1 MALPFRRILSP
12 VEFDDNS
19 LAALDV
25 AANLARQTAA
35 TVFVLH
41 VVPLVVLPGEV
52 PAEIELYRS
61 QEDEAKE
68 KLQEIAGT
76 RLKGVAHQILTRV
89 GDPSRVIVQAAEGLG
104 ADVIVMATHGR
115 RGLSRVLLGSVAE
128 RVVRDSP
135 CPVLTV
141 RRPEGKR
148 GLVGERMVLS
158 PVAASP
164 GETLAEVQ
172 AKMHEG
178 RFRSMPVVEAG
189 KLVGIVTDRDIR
201 EHAGHLEHTTVATAM
216 TKDVLTV
223 KPDTSI
229 WDAARLLLDHKIGG
243 LPVIEEGK
251 VVGMVTSSD
260 LLRAFVDLAH

>member
-12 VEFDDNS
+12 VEFDENS
-19 LAALDV
+19 QAALDV

-35 TVFVLH
+35 TVFLLH
-41 VVPLVVLPGEV
+41 VVPLVISPGEV
-52 PAEIELYRS
+52 PAEIEIYRS
-61 QEDEAKE
+61 QEEEAKE
-68 KLQEIAGT
+68 KLQDIAST
-76 RLKGVAHQILTRV
+76 RLKGVAHQILTRI

-104 ADVIVMATHGR
+104 ADVIVIATHGR

-135 CPVLTV
+135 CPVLSV
-141 RRPEGKR
+141 RRAEAKK

-158 PVAASP
+158 PVTAAP
-164 GETLAEVQ
+164 ADTLAQVQ
-172 AKMHEG
+172 ARMHEG

-201 EHAGHLEHTTVATAM
+201 DHAGHLEHTAVATAM

-223 KPDTSI
+223 KPDTSS

-251 VVGMVTSSD
+251 VVGVVTSSD

>member
-12 VEFDDNS
+12 VEFDENS
-19 LAALDV
+19 LTALDV
-25 AANLARQTAA
+25 AANLARQTAG
-35 TVFVLH
+35 TVFLLH

-52 PAEIELYRS
+52 PAEIDLYRS

-104 ADVIVMATHGR
+104 ADVVVMATHGR
-115 RGLSRVLLGSVAE
+115 RGISRVLMGSVAE

-141 RRPEGKR
+141 RRPEGKK

-158 PVAASP
+158 PVTAAP
-164 GETLAEVQ
+164 EDTLAAIQ

-178 RFRSMPVVEAG
+178 RFRSMPVIEGG
-189 KLVGIVTDRDIR
+189 KLVGIITDRDIR
-201 EHAGHLEHTTVATAM
+201 QHIGHLDHTTVATAM

-243 LPVIEEGK
+243 LPVIEDGK
-251 VVGMVTSSD
+251 LVGMVTSSD